1 MRSRRSAAPS
11 PSGVAALLV
20 PPLTAAASLPL
31 LRDLMP
37 TIVLTGKGK
46 YKGKNKRHPKP
57 ANHNARPCSHIAR
70 RQRAAAEGRF
80 KYKPKP

>member
-1 MRSRRSAAPS
+1 MGGGGGA
-11 PSGVAALLV
+11 AALVL
-20 PPLTAAASLPL
+20 PPLTAAWALLPSFL
-31 LRDLMP
+31 NP

-70 RQRAAAEGRF
+70 RQRAAAAGRF
-80 KYKPKP
+80 KFNPKR